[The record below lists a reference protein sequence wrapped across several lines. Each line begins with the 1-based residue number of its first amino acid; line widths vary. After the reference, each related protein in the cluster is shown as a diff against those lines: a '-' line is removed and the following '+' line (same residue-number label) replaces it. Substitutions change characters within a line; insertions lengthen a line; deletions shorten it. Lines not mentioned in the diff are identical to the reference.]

1 MAAPQ
6 RERRRLTPRLIGNSP
21 VVAQCGAEGRA
32 DVVDGSSCGMSN
44 LLAFVVEDSPVIQE
58 NLIAA
63 LEEMAPVKVVGTAV
77 DQASALTWLSDD
89 AHRCDIAIIDI
100 FLRQ

>member
-6 RERRRLTPRLIGNSP
+6 RRRHERAPRRIGFVP
-21 VVAQCGAEGRA
+21 IVAQCGAEGR
-32 DVVDGSSCGMSN
+32 VGIVDGPACGMSN

-63 LEEMAPVKVVGTAV
+63 LEEMAPV
-77 DQASALTWLSDD
+77 
-89 AHRCDIAIIDI
+89 
-100 FLRQ
+100 